1 MLNFITTYWVQ
12 IYALISLAMLFAN
25 FFLTKTFAKQT
36 KVEELERRLARL
48 EGEFKHLPSKTDISD
63 LDRRIENQSGK
74 LDTILTQLNHL
85 HVMTQMLTKNEITG

>member
-1 MLNFITTYWVQ
+1 MISFITTYWVQ
-12 IYALISLAMLFAN
+12 IYAFITLVMLFAN

-85 HVMTQMLTKNEITG
+85 HVMTQMLTENEIKG